1 MRTILIALMTTLAT
15 KVWAL
20 WCIEPTVYLSTPVK
34 PNVPWCVNEWYNTHT
49 CDEWEIKSYYSELD
63 AYRDEAQYFINSL
76 NLYVDEAVDYA
87 QCRANELE

>member
-1 MRTILIALMTTLAT
+1 MRTLMIALLMTLAT
-15 KVWAL
+15 QAGAI
-20 WCIEPTVYLSTPVK
+20 CIEPTVYLSTPVK
-34 PNVPWCVNEWYNTHT
+34 PSVPWCVNEWDNTHT
-49 CDEWEIKSYYSELD
+49 CDEWEIQSYYSELD